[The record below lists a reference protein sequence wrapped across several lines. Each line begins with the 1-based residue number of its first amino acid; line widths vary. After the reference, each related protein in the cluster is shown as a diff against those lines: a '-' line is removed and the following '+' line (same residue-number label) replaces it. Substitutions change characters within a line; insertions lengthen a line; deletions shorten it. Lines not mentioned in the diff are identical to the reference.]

1 MIQKA
6 ILFDLDGTL
15 TDSGEGIMNCATL
28 ALEHYGLPVPDRE
41 TMKEIVGP
49 PLRDSFI
56 KYGIPAEE
64 VENAITIFRGRYTT
78 IGKYENRP
86 YKGIVEML
94 ASLKA
99 QGHKLYIATSKPEPQ
114 AKDILAH
121 FDLIRFFDLVAGASA
136 DESRATKEE
145 VIEYLKSMAG
155 EVAQPVMIGDT
166 VYDVKGAAVHGIPAI
181 GVSWGYGNVADM
193 VAAGAKAIADTPEQL
208 MELINA

>member
-56 KYGIPAEE
+56 KYGIPVEE
-64 VENAITIFRGRYTT
+64 VENAIAIFRGRYTT

-94 ASLKA
+94 AALKA

-208 MELINA
+208 MELINT

>member
-56 KYGIPAEE
+56 KYGVPVDE
-64 VENAITIFRGRYTT
+64 VENAIAIFRGRYTT

-94 ASLKA
+94 AALKA
-99 QGHKLYIATSKPEPQ
+99 QGHTLYIATSKPEPQ

-121 FDLIRFFDLVAGASA
+121 FNLIKYFDLVAGASA

-155 EVAQPVMIGDT
+155 EVAQPIMIGDT

-193 VAAGAKAIADTPEQL
+193 VTAGAMAIADTPEHL

>member
-41 TMKEIVGP
+41 TMREIVGP

-64 VENAITIFRGRYTT
+64 VENAIAIFRGRYTT

-94 ASLKA
+94 AALKA

-121 FDLIRFFDLVAGASA
+121 FDLIKFFDLVAGASA

>member
-1 MIQKA
+1 MTHKA

-49 PLRDSFI
+49 PLRDSMI
-56 KYGIPAEE
+56 KYGVPVEE
-64 VENAITIFRGRYTT
+64 VENAIAIFRGRYTT

-86 YKGIVEML
+86 YAGIVEML
-94 ASLKA
+94 GKLKA

-114 AKDILAH
+114 AKDILQH
-121 FDLIRFFDLVAGASA
+121 FDLMRFFDIVAGASA

-155 EVAQPVMIGDT
+155 EVAQPIMIGDT

-181 GVSWGYGNVADM
+181 GVSWGYGSVPGM
-193 VAAGAKAIADTPEQL
+193 IEAGAIAIANSPE
-208 MELINA
+208 ELFELLQK

>member
-1 MIQKA
+1 MTHKA

-64 VENAITIFRGRYTT
+64 VENAIAIFRGRYTT

-94 ASLKA
+94 AALKA
-99 QGHKLYIATSKPEPQ
+99 QDMYLAGTTVLIQAVLVLVGTLLSDIA
-114 AKDILAH
+114 LAWL
-121 FDLIRFFDLVAGASA
+121 DPRIRFAERS
-136 DESRATKEE
+136 
-145 VIEYLKSMAG
+145 
-155 EVAQPVMIGDT
+155 
-166 VYDVKGAAVHGIPAI
+166 
-181 GVSWGYGNVADM
+181 
-193 VAAGAKAIADTPEQL
+193 
-208 MELINA
+208 

>member
-1 MIQKA
+1 MTQKA

-15 TDSGEGIMNCATL
+15 TDSGEGIINCAVP
-28 ALEHYGLPVPDRE
+28 ALEHYGLPIPDRE

-64 VENAITIFRGRYTT
+64 VENAIAIFRGRYTT

-94 ASLKA
+94 AALKA

-136 DESRATKEE
+136 DESRASKED
-145 VIEYLKSMAG
+145 VIAYLKSMAG
-155 EVAQPVMIGDT
+155 EVAQPIMIGDT

-181 GVSWGYGNVADM
+181 GVSWGYGNVDDM
-193 VAAGAKAIADTPEQL
+193 VAAGALAIANTPEHL

>member
-1 MIQKA
+1 MTQKA

-41 TMKEIVGP
+41 TMREIVGP

-64 VENAITIFRGRYTT
+64 VENAIAIFRGRYTT

-94 ASLKA
+94 AALKA
-99 QGHKLYIATSKPEPQ
+99 QGHTLYIATSKPEPQ

-121 FDLIRFFDLVAGASA
+121 FDLIKYFDLVAGASA

-208 MELINA
+208 MELINT

>member
-64 VENAITIFRGRYTT
+64 VENAIAIFRGRYTT

-94 ASLKA
+94 AALKA

-121 FDLIRFFDLVAGASA
+121 FDLIKFFDLVAGASA

>member
-1 MIQKA
+1 MTQKA

-56 KYGIPAEE
+56 KYGIPADE
-64 VENAITIFRGRYTT
+64 VENAIAIFRGRYTT

-94 ASLKA
+94 TALKE

-155 EVAQPVMIGDT
+155 EVAQPIMIGDT

>member
-56 KYGIPAEE
+56 KYGIPVEE
-64 VENAITIFRGRYTT
+64 VENAIAIFRGRYTT

-94 ASLKA
+94 AALKA

-121 FDLIRFFDLVAGASA
+121 FDLIKFFDLVAGASA

-155 EVAQPVMIGDT
+155 EVAQPIMIGDT

>member
-1 MIQKA
+1 MTHKA

-15 TDSGEGIMNCATL
+15 TDSGEGIINCAIP
-28 ALEHYGLPVPDRE
+28 ALQHYGLSVPDRE

>member
-41 TMKEIVGP
+41 TMREIVGP

-56 KYGIPAEE
+56 KYGIPVEE
-64 VENAITIFRGRYTT
+64 VENAIAIFRGRYTT

-94 ASLKA
+94 AALKA

-121 FDLIRFFDLVAGASA
+121 FDLIKFFDLVAGASA

-208 MELINA
+208 MELINT

>member
-56 KYGIPAEE
+56 KYGIPVEE
-64 VENAITIFRGRYTT
+64 VENAIAIFRGRYTT

-94 ASLKA
+94 AALKA

-121 FDLIRFFDLVAGASA
+121 FDLIKFFDLVAGASA

>member
-1 MIQKA
+1 MTQKA

-56 KYGIPAEE
+56 KYGIPVEE
-64 VENAITIFRGRYTT
+64 VENAIAIFRGRYTT

-94 ASLKA
+94 AALKA

-121 FDLIRFFDLVAGASA
+121 FDLIKFFDLVAGASA

>member
-1 MIQKA
+1 MTQKA

-49 PLRDSFI
+49 PLRDSLI
-56 KYGIPAEE
+56 KYGVPAEE
-64 VENAITIFRGRYTT
+64 VENAIAIFRGRYTT

-94 ASLKA
+94 AALKA

-114 AKDILAH
+114 AKDILEH
-121 FDLIRFFDLVAGASA
+121 FDLMKYFDLVAGASS
-136 DESRATKEE
+136 DESRACKED
-145 VIEYLKSMAG
+145 VIAYLKSMTG
-155 EVAQPVMIGDT
+155 EVAQPIMIGDT

-181 GVSWGYGNVADM
+181 GVSWGYGNVDDM
-193 VAAGAKAIADTPEQL
+193 IAAGALAIANTPEHL